1 MKKAFAPFVPCPPE
15 EPKAAVRRLFDQNGG
30 IDRVAIKLGLQP
42 PYVYSVAHPG
52 TKDEL
57 SFARAAALTSH
68 EAPAAAEYLAG
79 LAGGVFLPV
88 ACKADDALQLTAE
101 AVRQHGEA
109 MGAIVSGV
117 QDGTLDATEARIAL
131 VELDEAIGGLCS
143 LRALLMSIIKP
154 PTPPGA

>member
-1 MKKAFAPFVPCPPE
+1 MKKAFAPVVPCPPE

-42 PYVYSVAHPG
+42 PYVYSIAHPG

-57 SFARAAALTSH
+57 TFARAAALTSSD
-68 EAPAAAEYLAG
+68 APAGAEYLAL
-79 LAGGVFLPV
+79 LAGGVFVPV
-88 ACKADDALQLTAE
+88 SCKADDALMLTAD

-109 MGAIVSGV
+109 MGAIVAGV
-117 QDGTLDATEARIAL
+117 QDGTLDAAEARTAL

-143 LRALLMSIIKP
+143 LRAHLMSIIRP
-154 PTPPGA
+154 SSDG